1 MNTGTL
7 LEIIAIYKKGV
18 NQLINIQD
26 ILPHRYPFLL
36 IDKVLEVEK
45 NKWAKGYKNVSS
57 NEWYMSE
64 QNTVIPSTLIIEA
77 LAQLGAFA
85 VISEE
90 NGVGF
95 LSSLKGIE
103 VIGQAFLGDRIDLY
117 YEIIKNKRGFVV
129 GRGVASVGN
138 QVIIN
143 AEEIVIYLN
152 LLLSNPK
159 KAKTSDNIIFKLRLL
174 WSLGLLDEF
183 CGSVSADTSSGVHDT
198 TTLSERNLKL
208 ENNYRTQ

>member
-1 MNTGTL
+1 M
-7 LEIIAIYKKGV
+7 
-18 NQLINIQD
+18 INIQD

-45 NKWAKGYKNVSS
+45 NKWAKGYKNVSN
-57 NEWYMSE
+57 NEWYMNE
-64 QNTVIPSTLIIEA
+64 RNAVIPSTLIIEA

-103 VIGQAFLGDRIDLY
+103 VIGQAFSGDRIDLY

-143 AEEIVIYLN
+143 AEEIMIYLQ
-152 LLLSNPK
+152 PAIK
-159 KAKTSDNIIFKLRLL
+159 Q
-174 WSLGLLDEF
+174 
-183 CGSVSADTSSGVHDT
+183 
-198 TTLSERNLKL
+198 SE
-208 ENNYRTQ
+208 ENNNL

>member
-1 MNTGTL
+1 M
-7 LEIIAIYKKGV
+7 
-18 NQLINIQD
+18 INIQD
-26 ILPHRYPFLL
+26 ILPHRYPFLF
-36 IDKVLEVEK
+36 IDKVLEVKK

-57 NEWYMSE
+57 NEWYMNE
-64 QNTVIPSTLIIEA
+64 RNAVIPSTLIIEA

-103 VIGQAFLGDRIDLY
+103 VIGQAFSGDRIDLY

-143 AEEIVIYLN
+143 AEEIMIYLQPTIKQSEEGNN
-152 LLLSNPK
+152 L
-159 KAKTSDNIIFKLRLL
+159 
-174 WSLGLLDEF
+174 
-183 CGSVSADTSSGVHDT
+183 
-198 TTLSERNLKL
+198 
-208 ENNYRTQ
+208 

>member
-1 MNTGTL
+1 M
-7 LEIIAIYKKGV
+7 
-18 NQLINIQD
+18 INIQD

-36 IDKVLEVEK
+36 IDKVLEIEK

-57 NEWYMSE
+57 NEWYMNE
-64 QNTVIPSTLIIEA
+64 PNIAIPTTLVIEA

-103 VIGQAFLGDRIDLY
+103 VSGQAFSGDRIDLY
-117 YEIIKNKRGFVV
+117 YEIIKNKRGFIV
-129 GRGVASVGN
+129 GRGVASVGD

-143 AEEIVIYLN
+143 AEEIMIYLQ
-152 LLLSNPK
+152 PTIK
-159 KAKTSDNIIFKLRLL
+159 
-174 WSLGLLDEF
+174 
-183 CGSVSADTSSGVHDT
+183 
-198 TTLSERNLKL
+198 
-208 ENNYRTQ
+208 

>member
-1 MNTGTL
+1 M
-7 LEIIAIYKKGV
+7 
-18 NQLINIQD
+18 INIQG
-26 ILPHRYPFLL
+26 ILPHRYPFLF

-57 NEWYMSE
+57 NEWYMNE
-64 QNTVIPSTLIIEA
+64 RNAAIHSTLIIEA

-85 VISEE
+85 VISED

-103 VIGQAFLGDRIDLY
+103 VIGQAFSGDRIDLY

-143 AEEIVIYLN
+143 AEEIMIYLQPTIKHSEEGNN
-152 LLLSNPK
+152 L
-159 KAKTSDNIIFKLRLL
+159 
-174 WSLGLLDEF
+174 
-183 CGSVSADTSSGVHDT
+183 
-198 TTLSERNLKL
+198 
-208 ENNYRTQ
+208 

>member
-1 MNTGTL
+1 MN
-7 LEIIAIYKKGV
+7 ERNA
-18 NQLINIQD
+18 
-26 ILPHRYPFLL
+26 
-36 IDKVLEVEK
+36 
-45 NKWAKGYKNVSS
+45 
-57 NEWYMSE
+57 
-64 QNTVIPSTLIIEA
+64 VIPSTLIIEA

-103 VIGQAFLGDRIDLY
+103 VIGQAFSGDRIDLY

-143 AEEIVIYLN
+143 AEEIMIYLQ
-152 LLLSNPK
+152 PAIK
-159 KAKTSDNIIFKLRLL
+159 Q
-174 WSLGLLDEF
+174 
-183 CGSVSADTSSGVHDT
+183 
-198 TTLSERNLKL
+198 SE
-208 ENNYRTQ
+208 ENNNL

>member
-1 MNTGTL
+1 M
-7 LEIIAIYKKGV
+7 V
-18 NQLINIQD
+18 NIQD
-26 ILPHRYPFLL
+26 ILPHRYPFLF

-57 NEWYMSE
+57 NEWYMNE
-64 QNTVIPSTLIIEA
+64 RNAAIPSTLVIEA

-103 VIGQAFLGDRIDLY
+103 VIGQAFSGDRIDLY

-143 AEEIVIYLN
+143 AEEIMIYLQPTIKQSEEGN
-152 LLLSNPK
+152 
-159 KAKTSDNIIFKLRLL
+159 KL
-174 WSLGLLDEF
+174 
-183 CGSVSADTSSGVHDT
+183 
-198 TTLSERNLKL
+198 
-208 ENNYRTQ
+208 

>member
-1 MNTGTL
+1 M
-7 LEIIAIYKKGV
+7 
-18 NQLINIQD
+18 INVQD

-45 NKWAKGYKNVSS
+45 DKWAKGYKNVSS
-57 NEWYMSE
+57 NEWYMNE
-64 QNTVIPSTLIIEA
+64 RNAVVPSTLIIEA

-103 VIGQAFLGDRIDLY
+103 VMGQAFSGDRIDLY

-129 GRGVASVGN
+129 GRGVASVGD

-143 AEEIVIYLN
+143 AEEIMIYLQPN
-152 LLLSNPK
+152 TN
-159 KAKTSDNIIFKLRLL
+159 
-174 WSLGLLDEF
+174 
-183 CGSVSADTSSGVHDT
+183 
-198 TTLSERNLKL
+198 
-208 ENNYRTQ
+208 

>member
-1 MNTGTL
+1 M
-7 LEIIAIYKKGV
+7 
-18 NQLINIQD
+18 INIQD
-26 ILPHRYPFLL
+26 ILPHRYPFLF

-57 NEWYMSE
+57 NEWYMNE
-64 QNTVIPSTLIIEA
+64 RNAAAIPSTLIIEA

-85 VISEE
+85 VISED

-103 VIGQAFLGDRIDLY
+103 VIGQAFSGDRIDLY

-143 AEEIVIYLN
+143 AEEIMIYLQPTIKQSEEGN
-152 LLLSNPK
+152 
-159 KAKTSDNIIFKLRLL
+159 KL
-174 WSLGLLDEF
+174 
-183 CGSVSADTSSGVHDT
+183 
-198 TTLSERNLKL
+198 
-208 ENNYRTQ
+208 

>member
-1 MNTGTL
+1 M
-7 LEIIAIYKKGV
+7 
-18 NQLINIQD
+18 INIQD
-26 ILPHRYPFLL
+26 VLPHRYPFLL

-57 NEWYMSE
+57 NEWYMNE
-64 QNTVIPSTLIIEA
+64 QNAVIPSTLIIEA

-103 VIGQAFLGDRIDLY
+103 VFGQAFSGDRIDLY

-143 AEEIVIYLN
+143 AEEIMIYLQPTIKQSEEGN
-152 LLLSNPK
+152 
-159 KAKTSDNIIFKLRLL
+159 NI
-174 WSLGLLDEF
+174 
-183 CGSVSADTSSGVHDT
+183 
-198 TTLSERNLKL
+198 
-208 ENNYRTQ
+208 

>member
-1 MNTGTL
+1 M
-7 LEIIAIYKKGV
+7 
-18 NQLINIQD
+18 INIQD

-57 NEWYMSE
+57 NEWYMNE
-64 QNTVIPSTLIIEA
+64 RNAVIPSTLIIEA

-103 VIGQAFLGDRIDLY
+103 VIGQAFSGDRIDLY
-117 YEIIKNKRGFVV
+117 YEFIKNKRGFVV

-143 AEEIVIYLN
+143 AEEIM
-152 LLLSNPK
+152 
-159 KAKTSDNIIFKLRLL
+159 IFLQPTIKQ
-174 WSLGLLDEF
+174 
-183 CGSVSADTSSGVHDT
+183 
-198 TTLSERNLKL
+198 SEEGKNF
-208 ENNYRTQ
+208 

>member
-1 MNTGTL
+1 M
-7 LEIIAIYKKGV
+7 
-18 NQLINIQD
+18 INIQD
-26 ILPHRYPFLL
+26 VLPHRYPFLL

-57 NEWYMSE
+57 NEWYMNE
-64 QNTVIPSTLIIEA
+64 QNAVIPSTLIIEA

-90 NGVGF
+90 NGTGF

-103 VIGQAFLGDRIDLY
+103 VIGQTFSGDRIDLY

-143 AEEIVIYLN
+143 AEEIMIYLQ
-152 LLLSNPK
+152 PTIK
-159 KAKTSDNIIFKLRLL
+159 Q
-174 WSLGLLDEF
+174 
-183 CGSVSADTSSGVHDT
+183 
-198 TTLSERNLKL
+198 SEGG
-208 ENNYRTQ
+208 NNF

>member
-1 MNTGTL
+1 M
-7 LEIIAIYKKGV
+7 
-18 NQLINIQD
+18 INIQG

-57 NEWYMSE
+57 NEWYMNE
-64 QNTVIPSTLIIEA
+64 RNAVIPSTLIIEA

-103 VIGQAFLGDRIDLY
+103 VIGQAFSGERIDLY

-143 AEEIVIYLN
+143 AEEIMIYLQPTIKQSEEGNN
-152 LLLSNPK
+152 L
-159 KAKTSDNIIFKLRLL
+159 
-174 WSLGLLDEF
+174 
-183 CGSVSADTSSGVHDT
+183 
-198 TTLSERNLKL
+198 
-208 ENNYRTQ
+208 

>member
-1 MNTGTL
+1 M
-7 LEIIAIYKKGV
+7 
-18 NQLINIQD
+18 INIQD

-45 NKWAKGYKNVSS
+45 NKWAKGYKNVSN
-57 NEWYMSE
+57 NEWYMNE
-64 QNTVIPSTLIIEA
+64 RNAVIPSTLIIEA

-143 AEEIVIYLN
+143 AEEIMIYLQ
-152 LLLSNPK
+152 PTIK
-159 KAKTSDNIIFKLRLL
+159 Q
-174 WSLGLLDEF
+174 
-183 CGSVSADTSSGVHDT
+183 
-198 TTLSERNLKL
+198 SE
-208 ENNYRTQ
+208 ENNNL

>member
-1 MNTGTL
+1 M
-7 LEIIAIYKKGV
+7 
-18 NQLINIQD
+18 INIQD

>member
-1 MNTGTL
+1 M
-7 LEIIAIYKKGV
+7 
-18 NQLINIQD
+18 INIQD

-45 NKWAKGYKNVSS
+45 NKWAKGYKNVSN
-57 NEWYMSE
+57 NEWYMNE
-64 QNTVIPSTLIIEA
+64 RNAVIPSTLIIEA

-103 VIGQAFLGDRIDLY
+103 VIGQAFSGDRIDLY

-143 AEEIVIYLN
+143 AEEIMIYLQ
-152 LLLSNPK
+152 PTIK
-159 KAKTSDNIIFKLRLL
+159 
-174 WSLGLLDEF
+174 
-183 CGSVSADTSSGVHDT
+183 
-198 TTLSERNLKL
+198 
-208 ENNYRTQ
+208 

>member
-1 MNTGTL
+1 M
-7 LEIIAIYKKGV
+7 
-18 NQLINIQD
+18 INIQD

-57 NEWYMSE
+57 NEWYMNE
-64 QNTVIPSTLIIEA
+64 RNAVIPSTLIVEA

-103 VIGQAFLGDRIDLY
+103 VTGHAFSGDRIDLY

-143 AEEIVIYLN
+143 AEEIMIYLQPTIKQSEEGNN
-152 LLLSNPK
+152 L
-159 KAKTSDNIIFKLRLL
+159 
-174 WSLGLLDEF
+174 
-183 CGSVSADTSSGVHDT
+183 
-198 TTLSERNLKL
+198 
-208 ENNYRTQ
+208 

>member
-1 MNTGTL
+1 M
-7 LEIIAIYKKGV
+7 
-18 NQLINIQD
+18 INIQD

-45 NKWAKGYKNVSS
+45 NKWAKGYKNVSY
-57 NEWYMSE
+57 NEWYLNE
-64 QNTVIPSTLIIEA
+64 RNAVIPSTLIIEA

-103 VIGQAFLGDRIDLY
+103 VIGQAFSGDRIDLY

-143 AEEIVIYLN
+143 AEEIMIYLQ
-152 LLLSNPK
+152 PAIK
-159 KAKTSDNIIFKLRLL
+159 Q
-174 WSLGLLDEF
+174 
-183 CGSVSADTSSGVHDT
+183 
-198 TTLSERNLKL
+198 SE
-208 ENNYRTQ
+208 ENNNL

>member
-1 MNTGTL
+1 M
-7 LEIIAIYKKGV
+7 
-18 NQLINIQD
+18 INVQD

-45 NKWAKGYKNVSS
+45 DKWAKGYKNVSS
-57 NEWYMSE
+57 NEWYMNE
-64 QNTVIPSTLIIEA
+64 RNTVVPSTLIIEA

-90 NGVGF
+90 KGIGF

-103 VIGQAFLGDRIDLY
+103 VMGQAFSGDRIDLY

-129 GRGVASVGN
+129 GRGVASVGD

-143 AEEIVIYLN
+143 AEEIMIYLQ
-152 LLLSNPK
+152 P
-159 KAKTSDNIIFKLRLL
+159 
-174 WSLGLLDEF
+174 
-183 CGSVSADTSSGVHDT
+183 T
-198 TTLSERNLKL
+198 TN
-208 ENNYRTQ
+208 

>member
-1 MNTGTL
+1 M
-7 LEIIAIYKKGV
+7 
-18 NQLINIQD
+18 INIQN
-26 ILPHRYPFLL
+26 ILPHRYPFLF

-57 NEWYMSE
+57 NEWYMNE
-64 QNTVIPSTLIIEA
+64 RNAVIPSTLIIEA

-103 VIGQAFLGDRIDLY
+103 VIGQAFSGDRIDLY

-143 AEEIVIYLN
+143 AKEIMIYLQPTIKQSEEGNN
-152 LLLSNPK
+152 L
-159 KAKTSDNIIFKLRLL
+159 
-174 WSLGLLDEF
+174 
-183 CGSVSADTSSGVHDT
+183 
-198 TTLSERNLKL
+198 
-208 ENNYRTQ
+208 

>member
-1 MNTGTL
+1 M
-7 LEIIAIYKKGV
+7 V
-18 NQLINIQD
+18 NIQD
-26 ILPHRYPFLL
+26 ILPHRYPFLF

-57 NEWYMSE
+57 NEWYMNE
-64 QNTVIPSTLIIEA
+64 RNAAIPITLVIEA

-103 VIGQAFLGDRIDLY
+103 VIGQAFSGDRIDLY

-129 GRGVASVGN
+129 GIGVASVGN

-143 AEEIVIYLN
+143 VEEIMIYLQPTIKQSEEGN
-152 LLLSNPK
+152 
-159 KAKTSDNIIFKLRLL
+159 KL
-174 WSLGLLDEF
+174 
-183 CGSVSADTSSGVHDT
+183 
-198 TTLSERNLKL
+198 
-208 ENNYRTQ
+208 

>member
-1 MNTGTL
+1 M
-7 LEIIAIYKKGV
+7 
-18 NQLINIQD
+18 INIQD

-45 NKWAKGYKNVSS
+45 NKWAKGYKNVSN
-57 NEWYMSE
+57 NEWYMNE
-64 QNTVIPSTLIIEA
+64 RNAVIPSTLIIEA

-103 VIGQAFLGDRIDLY
+103 VIGQAFSGDRIDLY

-143 AEEIVIYLN
+143 AEEIMIYLQ
-152 LLLSNPK
+152 PTIK
-159 KAKTSDNIIFKLRLL
+159 Q
-174 WSLGLLDEF
+174 
-183 CGSVSADTSSGVHDT
+183 
-198 TTLSERNLKL
+198 SE
-208 ENNYRTQ
+208 ENNNL

>member
-1 MNTGTL
+1 M
-7 LEIIAIYKKGV
+7 
-18 NQLINIQD
+18 INIQD

-57 NEWYMSE
+57 NEWYITE
-64 QNTVIPSTLIIEA
+64 RNAAVPSTLVIEA

-85 VISEE
+85 VISETS
-90 NGVGF
+90 GLGF

-103 VIGQAFLGDRIDLY
+103 VIGQAIPGDRIDLY

-129 GRGVASVGN
+129 GRGVASVRD

-143 AEEIVIYLN
+143 AEEIMLYLQ
-152 LLLSNPK
+152 PAIK
-159 KAKTSDNIIFKLRLL
+159 
-174 WSLGLLDEF
+174 
-183 CGSVSADTSSGVHDT
+183 
-198 TTLSERNLKL
+198 
-208 ENNYRTQ
+208 